1 MLVLLLAWLLFLIFA
16 FRTFGS
22 DSIYT
27 PFHSDAAMP
36 ILQSNSDRPITIYDH
51 YYYAADRWGGWPM
64 LVGKWLHLNTGLR
77 WNDRRIHYVRI
88 TWVFLGLLILAALNA
103 RAAPAVIVSGLIVL
117 CLEPTVRRLMLDLSQ
132 LYAWQM
138 PALFLAWF
146 CLRHVLAQPFSH
158 NGPASVRVRRI
169 LWCAA
174 FYTSAL
180 FAIWSS
186 VASGPLLA
194 VILTVE
200 ALRLHLAFKNLSK
213 RRIGLA
219 LLLLLAA
226 VASELLI
233 KVNYHRYCFKHF
245 GNGNKTGMWFDF
257 GYLNQNLLANW
268 HNVFQFSFF
277 PLIFVALFFVFGIG
291 GLLLYARATH
301 NRPLMTR
308 GVSFFEDETFTMIVT
323 LIAMAASNFAI
334 LVSINHVRH
343 DFYHVR
349 FHTLTYFF
357 GAMSGLLT
365 IYLVIRVIAERF
377 GITRYV
383 VRLVYAGAFL
393 FLFINF
399 PPRVLSEAYAR
410 DRQIALDLS
419 QKAPGA
425 ILMGGYWQTYVFA
438 GLQPTNTMT
447 PLPVEGVLNRIPW
460 TQQMLQDSKVVV
472 VEYRQSGIADGK
484 SVPRELRQYGNLL
497 KLQEAHFYERDP
509 YAFALYSNES
519 SKP

>member
-1 MLVLLLAWLLFLIFA
+1 MLVLLGAWLLFLIFA
-16 FRTFGS
+16 LRTFGS
-22 DSIYT
+22 DSVYT
-27 PFHSDAAMP
+27 HYHSDAAMP

-51 YYYAADRWGGWPM
+51 YYYGADRWGGWPM
-64 LVGKWLHLNTGLR
+64 LMGKWLHLNTGLR
-77 WNDRRIHYVRI
+77 WNDQRIHYVRI

-103 RAAPAVIVSGLIVL
+103 RAAPAVIVSGLVVL

-146 CLRHVLAQPFSH
+146 CLRHVLAQPFSSD
-158 NGPASVRVRRI
+158 GPASVRVRRI
-169 LWCAA
+169 LWCAG
-174 FYTSAL
+174 FYTSAF

-194 VILTVE
+194 VLLTLE
-200 ALRLHLAFKNLSK
+200 ALRSHLAFKNISK

-233 KVNYHRYCFKHF
+233 KMNYHRYCLKHF

-257 GYLNQNLLANW
+257 GYLNQNLIANW
-268 HNVFQFSFF
+268 HDVFQFSFF
-277 PLIFVALFFVFGIG
+277 PLIVVAVSFVFGIG

-308 GVSFFEDETFTMIVT
+308 VVSLFEDDTFIMIVA
-323 LIAMAASNFAI
+323 LIAMAALNFAL

-343 DFYHVR
+343 DFYDVR

-357 GAMSGLLT
+357 GATSGLLT
-365 IYLVIRVIAERF
+365 IYLVIRLLADRF
-377 GITRYV
+377 AVTGYV
-383 VRLVYAGAFL
+383 SRLVVAGAFI

-399 PPRVLSEAYAR
+399 PPRAMSEAYAR

-419 QKAPGA
+419 QRAPGA

-460 TQQMLQDSKVVV
+460 TQPMLQDAKLVV
-472 VEYRQSGIADGK
+472 VEYRQSGIEERK
-484 SVPRELRQYGNLL
+484 SVPSELRQYGNLL
-497 KLQEAHFYERDP
+497 KLQDPRFYENGP